1 MTMKTP
7 YFTMTPDYSPVV
19 RMMAMQ
25 TVFAVETTQ
34 KMLELAMLPWKGMP
48 TPYGLMRAG
57 LCVSNPTAVKAM
69 PEAPSTVDEVVK
81 EARRVAERAE
91 AVIEAAAEKTEA
103 DAEKAEAVTKLA
115 APAPEPQAK
124 AAVTAPAAEA
134 KPVETKPA
142 ASVKPAAAPVK
153 PAATPAAPAAK
164 PAAAK
169 AEPAAPAQAQAAKA
183 PATPVAAAKATETP
197 VAAFVEPV
205 KLAAPKGEA
214 DDLTALNGVG
224 PKLAEALNAQGIW
237 HYSQI
242 AAWTESNVA
251 WVDENLPGVR
261 GRASR
266 NGWVAQAAALAK

>member
-1 MTMKTP
+1 MKTP

-25 TVFAVETTQ
+25 TAFAVETTQ
-34 KMLELAMLPWKGMP
+34 KMFELAMLPWKGMP

-69 PEAPSTVDEVVK
+69 PEAPSTVEEVVK
-81 EARRVAERAE
+81 EARRVAEKAE

-103 DAEKAEAVTKLA
+103 AAEKAEAVTKLA
-115 APAPEPQAK
+115 TPAPEPQAK
-124 AAVTAPAAEA
+124 ASVKAPAAEA

-153 PAATPAAPAAK
+153 AATTPAAPGVEAVAAK
-164 PAAAK
+164 T
-169 AEPAAPAQAQAAKA
+169 EPAAPAQTKA
-183 PATPVAAAKATETP
+183 PATPVAAAKAAEAT
-197 VAAFVEPV
+197 VAAFVEPM

-242 AAWTESNVA
+242 AAWTKANVA

-266 NGWVAQAAALAK
+266 DGWVAQAAALAK

>member
-1 MTMKTP
+1 MKTP
-7 YFTMTPDYSPVV
+7 YFTMTPDYTPVV

-25 TVFAVETTQ
+25 TAFAVETTQ
-34 KMLELAMLPWKGMP
+34 KMFELAMLPWKGMP

-69 PEAPSTVDEVVK
+69 PEAPSTVEEVVK
-81 EARRVAERAE
+81 EARRVAEKAE

-103 DAEKAEAVTKLA
+103 AAEKAEAVTKLA
-115 APAPEPQAK
+115 TPAPEPQAK
-124 AAVTAPAAEA
+124 TAVKVPAAEA

-142 ASVKPAAAPVK
+142 APVKPAAAPAK
-153 PAATPAAPAAK
+153 AATTPAAPADK
-164 PAAAK
+164 PVAAK
-169 AEPAAPAQAQAAKA
+169 TEAAAPAQAEAAKA
-183 PATPVAAAKATETP
+183 PTAPVAAAKAAEAT
-197 VAAFVEPV
+197 VAAFVEPM

-242 AAWTESNVA
+242 AAWTEANVA

-266 NGWVAQAAALAK
+266 NGWVALAATLAK

>member
-25 TVFAVETTQ
+25 TAFAVETTQ
-34 KMLELAMLPWKGMP
+34 KMFELAMLPWKGMP

-69 PEAPSTVDEVVK
+69 PEAPSTVDEVVR
-81 EARRVAERAE
+81 EARLVAERAE
-91 AVIEAAAEKTEA
+91 AVIEAAAEKTEVA
-103 DAEKAEAVTKLA
+103 AEKPKAGTKA
-115 APAPEPQAK
+115 PAPAPEPQAK
-124 AAVTAPAAEA
+124 VAVKAPVAET

-142 ASVKPAAAPVK
+142 GSVKPAAEPVK
-153 PAATPAAPAAK
+153 TAST
-164 PAAAK
+164 
-169 AEPAAPAQAQAAKA
+169 EPAAPAQAKA
-183 PATPVAAAKATETP
+183 PATPVAAAKAAEAT
-197 VAAFVEPV
+197 VAPFVEPL

-242 AAWTESNVA
+242 AAWTEANVA

-266 NGWVAQAAALAK
+266 DGWVAQAATLAK

>member
-1 MTMKTP
+1 MKTP

-25 TVFAVETTQ
+25 TAFAVETTQ
-34 KMLELAMLPWKGMP
+34 KMFELAMLPWKGMP

-69 PEAPSTVDEVVK
+69 PEAPSTVDEVVR
-81 EARRVAERAE
+81 EARLVAEKAE
-91 AVIEAAAEKTEA
+91 AVIEAAAEKTEVA
-103 DAEKAEAVTKLA
+103 AEKATVVTK

-124 AAVTAPAAEA
+124 AAVKVPAAEA

-142 ASVKPAAAPVK
+142 APVKPVAAPVK
-153 PAATPAAPAAK
+153 ATATPAAPADK
-164 PAAAK
+164 PVAAK
-169 AEPAAPAQAQAAKA
+169 TEAEA
-183 PATPVAAAKATETP
+183 PATPVAAAKATEAT
-197 VAAFVEPV
+197 VAAFVEPL

-242 AAWTESNVA
+242 AAWTEANVA

-266 NGWVAQAAALAK
+266 DGWVAQAATLAK

>member
-1 MTMKTP
+1 MKTP

-25 TVFAVETTQ
+25 TAFAVETTQ
-34 KMLELAMLPWKGMP
+34 KMFELAMLPWKGMP

-69 PEAPSTVDEVVK
+69 PEAPSTVDEVVR
-81 EARRVAERAE
+81 EARLVAERAE
-91 AVIEAAAEKTEA
+91 AVIEAAAEKTEVA
-103 DAEKAEAVTKLA
+103 AEKPKAVTK

-124 AAVTAPAAEA
+124 AAVKVPAAEA

-142 ASVKPAAAPVK
+142 APVKPAAAPVK
-153 PAATPAAPAAK
+153 ASATPAAPADK
-164 PAAAK
+164 PVAAK
-169 AEPAAPAQAQAAKA
+169 TEAEA
-183 PATPVAAAKATETP
+183 PATPVAAAKATEAT
-197 VAAFVEPV
+197 VAAFVEPL
-205 KLAAPKGEA
+205 KLVAPKGEA

-242 AAWTESNVA
+242 AAWTEANVA

-266 NGWVAQAAALAK
+266 DGWVAQAATLAK

>member
-1 MTMKTP
+1 MKTP

-25 TVFAVETTQ
+25 TAFAVETTQ
-34 KMLELAMLPWKGMP
+34 KMFELAMLPWKGMP

-69 PEAPSTVDEVVK
+69 PEAPSTVDEVVR
-81 EARRVAERAE
+81 EARLVAEKAE
-91 AVIEAAAEKTEA
+91 AVIEAAAEKTEVA
-103 DAEKAEAVTKLA
+103 AEKPKAVTK
-115 APAPEPQAK
+115 
-124 AAVTAPAAEA
+124 APAAEA

-153 PAATPAAPAAK
+153 PAATPAAPGVEAVAAK
-164 PAAAK
+164 TA
-169 AEPAAPAQAQAAKA
+169 PAAPAQAEA
-183 PATPVAAAKATETP
+183 PATPVAAAKATEAT
-197 VAAFVEPV
+197 VAAFVEPL

-242 AAWTESNVA
+242 AAWTEANVA

-266 NGWVAQAAALAK
+266 DGWVAQAAALALAK